1 MKNSPNGTTEIDR
14 LRAMI
19 DATSGEVQKEFIKAR
34 KELNHSAIE
43 YEKEYGIH
51 YIPGSQFFK
60 GSENPLMKESLE
72 DGPRLGRSRRG
83 TGLLL
88 NGRNQSSTG

>member
-1 MKNSPNGTTEIDR
+1 
-14 LRAMI
+14 MI

-34 KELNHSAIE
+34 KELNHGAIE
-43 YEKEYGIH
+43 YLKEYGIY

-60 GSENPLMKESLE
+60 GLGDPLMKESLE
-72 DGPRLGRSRRG
+72 DSPGKIPRG

-88 NGRNQSSTG
+88 NGRNQSSTE